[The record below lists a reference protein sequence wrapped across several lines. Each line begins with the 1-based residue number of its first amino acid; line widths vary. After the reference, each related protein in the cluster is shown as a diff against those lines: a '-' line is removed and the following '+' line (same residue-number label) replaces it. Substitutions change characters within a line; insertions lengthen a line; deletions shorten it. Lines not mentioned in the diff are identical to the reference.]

1 MDAICY
7 PFVRTVVEQYE
18 RELERV
24 YSLPGVMVVDNSFLN
39 GFVRRRL
46 ERDSIYL
53 NLAEAWYA
61 ERCFHERQAVMAL
74 SDNKDDTPRYVT
86 FPQVMVREFGRGI
99 VRLVD
104 RMGDPLSALT
114 DRWGGAPGEPA
125 TVEYRLEALVDEAHV
140 EAAHTELRGCVQ
152 ALQNAQDLHRVA
164 ATELFVAPS
173 PRYPQRFETRLGN
186 ALGRREKR
194 KIYEMPTPHLHV
206 AHYRKHIHTAGMTAD
221 HTREIETKPCFS
233 RNFSDPLPQSE
244 TDREIYM
251 LARAVG
257 QRTPVTILTADNDF
271 RSLHGFYSRN
281 RPRKDPQSEV
291 RVLLD
296 HRGQPELLPA

>member
-7 PFVRTVVEQYE
+7 PFVQTIVEQYE
-18 RELERV
+18 RELERI
-24 YSLPGVMVVDNSFLN
+24 YSLPGVMIVDNSFLN

-46 ERDSIYL
+46 ERDSLYL

-74 SDNKDDTPRYVT
+74 SDNKDHTPRYVT
-86 FPQVMVREFGRGI
+86 FPHAMAREFDRGI
-99 VRLVD
+99 ARLVD
-104 RMGDPLSALT
+104 RIGDPFLALS
-114 DRWGGAPGEPA
+114 DRWGGAAGEPPV
-125 TVEYRLEALVDEAHV
+125 VEYRLEALVDETHV
-140 EAAHTELRGCVQ
+140 DAAHTELRGCVR
-152 ALQNAQDLHRVA
+152 ALQQAHSLHWIA
-164 ATELFVAPS
+164 ATEAFVAPF
-173 PRYPQRFETRLGN
+173 PRYPQRFETKLGN

-194 KIYEMPTPHLHV
+194 KIYERPMPHLHV
-206 AHYRKHIHTAGMTAD
+206 AHYRKHIHSAGMTVR
-221 HTREIETKPCFS
+221 HTREIVTKPCIS
-233 RNFSDPLPQSE
+233 RNLSDPSPQSE

-257 QRTPVTILTADNDF
+257 QRAPAIILTADNDF

-281 RPRKDPQSEV
+281 RPLADPLSEV

-296 HRGQPELLPA
+296 HGGLPELLPA